1 MGWTL
6 PFMAFLSIPHV
17 PIVRGPV
24 SGRRASRIGTESV
37 DGLPTP
43 KVMLKSNETAR
54 ALALSQHIE
63 SGTNSLAFA

>member
-1 MGWTL
+1 MT
-6 PFMAFLSIPHV
+6 
-17 PIVRGPV
+17 
-24 SGRRASRIGTESV
+24 GTESV

-43 KVMLKSNETAR
+43 EVILKSNETAR